1 MGERAGMAS
10 QRDIENRRPITAAL
24 MLATLMNTLDS
35 TIANVALP
43 HIQGSVSAAQDQITW
58 VLTSY
63 IIAAAIMKP
72 LSGWL
77 ALKIGRKR
85 MFLMSIAGFIVA
97 SMLCGIATSLPEIVL
112 FRLLQG
118 IAGASMMPLSQT
130 VMLDIY
136 PPKQIP
142 QVMAIWSSAVILG
155 PILGPALG
163 GWLTEYFSWRWVF
176 YINLPIGIL
185 AFTGLYL
192 YMENDKGGLERP
204 FDFLGFGALIT
215 FIGAF
220 QVMLDRGSGQDWF
233 GSKEIWFEAAAAA
246 VGLWVF
252 IVQTLTSKHPFF
264 HRDLAKDRNFVTTT
278 IFGFF
283 TGALL
288 FSTSALLPS
297 LMQNL
302 LGFTVLQSGYASMP
316 RGVGSLIAFL
326 LVPLLLARFGPRP
339 VLFTGLSISLL
350 ALWQM
355 SRFDLMMTAQPIMIS
370 GLIQGMG
377 TGLLFAPL
385 TSLAYVTLAPVHRT
399 EGTIVSTMAR
409 SLGSSAGISILQA
422 GLIRQTAM
430 AHQVLAT
437 HVVPGD
443 PVFAAAIPSVLSPA
457 SSTGIQLL
465 NAEVTRQASMIAYDS
480 VFGFMMLM
488 VVGMVPL
495 LLLLRPPKTAAPM
508 LIEAVD

>member
-63 IIAAAIMKP
+63 IIAAAIMTP

>member
-1 MGERAGMAS
+1 MAS
-10 QRDIENRRPITAAL
+10 LKDTENRRPITAAL
-24 MLATLMNTLDS
+24 MLATLMNTIDS

-63 IIAAAIMKP
+63 IVAAAIMTP

-85 MFLMSIAGFIVA
+85 MFLMSIAGFTVA
-97 SMLCGIATSLPEIVL
+97 SMLCGVATNLPEIVV

-130 VMLDIY
+130 MMLDMY
-136 PPKQIP
+136 PRRQIP

-155 PILGPALG
+155 PIIGPALG

-176 YINLPIGIL
+176 FVNLPIGIL
-185 AFTGLYL
+185 AFTGLQL
-192 YMENDKGGLERP
+192 YMDNDKGGLERP
-204 FDFLGFGALIT
+204 FDFLGFGSLIM

-220 QVMLDRGSGQDWF
+220 QIMLDRGPGQDWF
-233 GSKEIWFEAAAAA
+233 DSKEIWLEATLAAI
-246 VGLWVF
+246 GLYVF
-252 IVQTLTSKHPFF
+252 IIQTLSAREPFF
-264 HRDLAKDRNFVTTT
+264 HRDLARDRNFVTTT

-283 TGALL
+283 TGAIL

-302 LGFTVLQSGYASMP
+302 MGFTVLQSGYASMP
-316 RGVGSLIAFL
+316 RGFGSLVAFL
-326 LVPLLLARFGPRP
+326 SVPMLLSRFGPRP
-339 VLFTGLSISLL
+339 VLLTGLLLSLL

-355 SRFDLMMTAQPIMIS
+355 SRFDLMMTAQPIMVA
-370 GLIQGMG
+370 GLIQGFG

-385 TSLAYVTLAPVHRT
+385 TVLAYVTLAPVHRT

-409 SLGSSAGISILQA
+409 SLGSSAGISLLQA
-422 GLIRQTAM
+422 GVIRQSAL
-430 AHQVLAT
+430 AHQALADHT
-437 HVVPGD
+437 VPSD
-443 PVFAAAIPSVLSPA
+443 PVFRAALPAIMNPDNALGVQA
-457 SSTGIQLL
+457 L
-465 NAEVTRQASMIAYDS
+465 NGEVTRQASMIGYDS
-480 VFGFMMLM
+480 MFGLLM
-488 VVGMVPL
+488 FLIVGMAPL
-495 LLLLRPPKTAAPM
+495 LLLLRSPSGPM
-508 LIEAVD
+508 TQPLEAVD

>member
-1 MGERAGMAS
+1 
-10 QRDIENRRPITAAL
+10 
-24 MLATLMNTLDS
+24 
-35 TIANVALP
+35 
-43 HIQGSVSAAQDQITW
+43 
-58 VLTSY
+58 
-63 IIAAAIMKP
+63 
-72 LSGWL
+72 
-77 ALKIGRKR
+77 
-85 MFLMSIAGFIVA
+85 
-97 SMLCGIATSLPEIVL
+97 
-112 FRLLQG
+112 
-118 IAGASMMPLSQT
+118 
-130 VMLDIY
+130 
-136 PPKQIP
+136 
-142 QVMAIWSSAVILG
+142 
-155 PILGPALG
+155 
-163 GWLTEYFSWRWVF
+163 
-176 YINLPIGIL
+176 
-185 AFTGLYL
+185 
-192 YMENDKGGLERP
+192 
-204 FDFLGFGALIT
+204 
-215 FIGAF
+215 
-220 QVMLDRGSGQDWF
+220 
-233 GSKEIWFEAAAAA
+233 
-246 VGLWVF
+246 
-252 IVQTLTSKHPFF
+252 
-264 HRDLAKDRNFVTTT
+264 
-278 IFGFF
+278 
-283 TGALL
+283 
-288 FSTSALLPS
+288 
-297 LMQNL
+297 
-302 LGFTVLQSGYASMP
+302 MP